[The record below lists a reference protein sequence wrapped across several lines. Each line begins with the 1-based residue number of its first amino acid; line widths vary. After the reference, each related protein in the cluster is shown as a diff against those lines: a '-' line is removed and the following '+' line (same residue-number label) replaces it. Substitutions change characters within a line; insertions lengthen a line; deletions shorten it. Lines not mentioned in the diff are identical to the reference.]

1 MREQYR
7 KAMSGVRP
15 SAECTER
22 IMEMTERKQ
31 RRSKKGWLAVAIAAA
46 VLLGA
51 AFTANAATDGALFDG
66 RLLHGLRLV
75 MDGKEFA
82 LSDYQVAVHTV
93 TDENGETVVQ
103 HDYALPNGAEIHA
116 SVAEN
121 YTSFSVDSSD
131 SYDSIRVEAASE
143 AD

>member
-31 RRSKKGWLAVAIAAA
+31 HRSKKGWLTVAIAAA

-75 MDGKEFA
+75 MDGKEFV

-121 YTSFSVDSSD
+121 HTSFSIDSSD
-131 SYDSIRVEAASE
+131 FDDSVRIEAASE